1 MQKKQTVTYKDAGVD
16 VDKGDAFVER
26 IRERV
31 QSTYNNRVVSGVG
44 GFASLYKMAGGK
56 LLATGTDG
64 VGTKV
69 KIAQLLN
76 RHDTIGIDL
85 VAMCVNDILCTGAKP
100 LFFLDY
106 IATGKLELHVAEEIV
121 KGIVEGCKQS
131 EAALIGGET
140 AEMPGLYQTGEYD
153 LAGFAVG
160 EVDEKD
166 VLTGDK
172 IKDGDTL
179 IALASSG
186 LHSNGFSLVRKLV
199 KENEKKLLTEC
210 LTPTLI
216 YWNAV
221 KNIFPFIN
229 GMAHITGGSFA
240 NIPRI
245 NKKFDYVVET
255 LPKPDEIPSVLDEM
269 TGRSGLSGTELYT
282 TFNMGVGL
290 VLATSDADK
299 VTAHLTSIDQ
309 KFWEIGHTVKGQ
321 GKVNVRSG
329 KNCFVIQ

>member
-16 VDKGDAFVER
+16 IDKGDAFVER
-26 IRERV
+26 IRAKV
-31 QSTYNNRVVSGVG
+31 QSTYTDRVVSGVG
-44 GFASLYKMAGGK
+44 GFAALYKMAGGK
-56 LLATGTDG
+56 LLAAGTDG

-69 KIAQLLN
+69 KIAQLLD

-106 IATGKLELHVAEEIV
+106 IATGKLELRVAEGII

-172 IKDGDTL
+172 VTEGDTL

-186 LHSNGFSLVRKLV
+186 IHSNGFSLVRKLV
-199 KENEKKLLTEC
+199 KETEKKLLAEC

-216 YWNAV
+216 YWKAV
-221 KNIFPFIN
+221 KDILPLIN
-229 GMAHITGGSFA
+229 GMAHITGGGFA
-240 NIPRI
+240 NIPRM
-245 NKKFDYVVET
+245 NEKFDYIIEN
-255 LPKPDEIPSVLDEM
+255 LPKPDDIPSSLAEVAK
-269 TGRSGLSGTELYT
+269 RSGLTGAGLYT

-290 VLATSDADK
+290 VIATRNADK
-299 VTAHLTSIDQ
+299 VTAHLNKTGQ
-309 KFWEIGHTVKGQ
+309 KFWKIGHAAKGQ
-321 GKVNVRSG
+321 GKVSVRSG
-329 KNCFVIQ
+329 KDCFDI

>member
-1 MQKKQTVTYKDAGVD
+1 MQEKQTVTYKDAGVD
-16 VDKGDAFVER
+16 VDKGDAFVAR
-26 IRERV
+26 IRARV

-44 GFASLYKMAGGK
+44 GFAALYKMAEGK
-56 LLATGTDG
+56 LLAAGTDG

-69 KIAQLLN
+69 KIAQLLDK
-76 RHDTIGIDL
+76 HDTIGIDL

-100 LFFLDY
+100 MFFLDY
-106 IATGKLELHVAEEIV
+106 IATGKLELRVAEEIV
-121 KGIVEGCKQS
+121 KGVVEGCKQS

-160 EVDEKD
+160 EVEEKD
-166 VLTGDK
+166 VLTGDRVME
-172 IKDGDTL
+172 GDTL

-186 LHSNGFSLVRKLV
+186 LHSNGFSLVRKLI
-199 KENEKKLLTEC
+199 KETEKKLLAEC
-210 LTPTLI
+210 LTPTCI

-221 KNIFPFIN
+221 KDILPFIN
-229 GMAHITGGSFA
+229 GMAHITGGGFN

-245 NKKFDYVVET
+245 NGSFDYIIET
-255 LPKPDEIPSVLDEM
+255 LPRFDEIPSVLEEVA
-269 TGRSGLSGTELYT
+269 GRSGLSGAGLYT

-290 VLATSDADK
+290 VLVTNDADK
-299 VTAHLTSIDQ
+299 VTTHLTGLGQ
-309 KFWEIGHTVKGQ
+309 KFWKIGHVEKGQ

-329 KNCFVIQ
+329 KNCFVI